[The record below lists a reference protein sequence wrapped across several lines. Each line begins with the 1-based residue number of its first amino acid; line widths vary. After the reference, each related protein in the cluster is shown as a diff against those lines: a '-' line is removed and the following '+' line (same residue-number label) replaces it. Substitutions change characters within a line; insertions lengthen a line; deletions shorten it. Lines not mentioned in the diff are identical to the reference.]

1 MEGKIKQKARLLAS
15 HLRPA
20 APAFALGIAAS
31 MAVTLLNM
39 AFMQIVRFAVDAV
52 LMGDLSVLPRAAGIA
67 PDRLLVYACALAA
80 LVALAQF
87 VAGYLQDSSLPKASE
102 RFVKSLR
109 DALYIHI
116 QRLPFSWH
124 AKNPTG
130 DIIQRCTS
138 DVEKVRT
145 FIMDQVLELLNTVF
159 LLVVYMTV
167 MFTMNLKISL
177 VAFAFVP
184 AVVLYSVAYYRKI
197 ASRFTEVDEAEGALS
212 TVVQENLTG
221 VRVVRAFGRER
232 DELAKFREKNNHYT
246 NLWLELGST
255 MSTFWTMGDLMS
267 VLQILAVIL
276 LGVNMCVAGEITLG
290 TYLAFIGY
298 TRQLNWPVRGL
309 GRIVSEMSKVGVS
322 LDRLL
327 YILEAKEE
335 ERPLEPKH
343 ANLRGEI
350 RFENVSFSYEEKPV
364 LREVTFSVPGGSTL
378 GILGETG
385 SGKST
390 IALLLSRLYDPS
402 EGRITVDGVDLRE
415 MDQQAL
421 RRGVGV
427 VLQEPFLF
435 SRTLSEN
442 IAIARA
448 DATQGD
454 VERAAR
460 DACLS
465 QAVSEF
471 KDGYETVV
479 GERGVT
485 LSGGQKQRTAIART
499 LLTGAPV
506 MVFDDALSAVDAKTD
521 EAIRERLR
529 EAAGDSTLILIAH
542 RVSTLMRADQIIVLE
557 DGRIAERGTHEQLM
571 AKGGIYARVAAM
583 QGVGEGIEEEIGRE
597 SGEEA
602 SAHGN

>member
-1 MEGKIKQKARLLAS
+1 MKKEKINQKARLLAR

-39 AFMQIVRFAVDAV
+39 AFLQIVRFTVDAV
-52 LMGDLSVLPRAAGIA
+52 LMGDVSSLPQAAEGMA
-67 PDRLLVYACALAA
+67 PDRLLTVACLLAVLVAA
-80 LVALAQF
+80 LQF

-109 DALYIHI
+109 DALYTHI
-116 QRLPFSWH
+116 QHLPFSWH

-145 FIMDQVLELLNTVF
+145 FIMDQVLELMSTVF
-159 LLVVYMTV
+159 LIVVYMIV
-167 MFTMNLKISL
+167 MFTMNVKISL
-177 VAFAFVP
+177 VALAFVP
-184 AVVLYSVAYYRKI
+184 AVVLYSVAYYRRI

-212 TVVQENLTG
+212 TAVQENLTG

-232 DELAKFREKNNHYT
+232 DELAKFREKNDHYT

-267 VLQILAVIL
+267 VLQILSVIL
-276 LGVNMCVAGEITLG
+276 LGVSMCVGGEITVG

-327 YILEAKEE
+327 YILESKEE
-335 ERPLEPKH
+335 ERPRTV
-343 ANLRGEI
+343 LRADMHGEI
-350 RFENVSFSYEEKPV
+350 RFENVSFAYEEKPV
-364 LREVTFSVPGGSTL
+364 LRDVSFCVPGGGTL

-390 IALLLSRLYDPS
+390 VALLLSRLYDPTQ
-402 EGRITVDGVDLRE
+402 GRVTIGGVDLRE

-435 SRTLSEN
+435 SRTLEEN
-442 IAIARA
+442 IAIARP
-448 DATQGD
+448 DATHED

-471 KDGYETVV
+471 KEGYGTVV

-485 LSGGQKQRTAIART
+485 LSGGQKQRVAIART
-499 LLTGAPV
+499 LLTGAPI
-506 MVFDDALSAVDAKTD
+506 MVFDDALSAVDARTD

-529 EAAGDSTLILIAH
+529 EAAGDATLILIAH
-542 RVSTLMRADQIIVLE
+542 RVSTLMGADQIIVLE
-557 DGRIAERGTHEQLM
+557 DGRIAERGTHEELM
-571 AKGGIYARVAAM
+571 AQGGIYARVAAI
-583 QGVGEGIEEEIGRE
+583 QGI
-597 SGEEA
+597 GEEA
-602 SAHGN
+602 AACGS

>member
-1 MEGKIKQKARLLAS
+1 MKKGKINQKARLLML
-15 HLRPA
+15 HLRKA

-39 AFMQIVRFAVDAV
+39 AFLQIVRFTVDAV
-52 LMGDLSVLPRAAGIA
+52 LMGDVSLLPQAEGMA
-67 PDRLLVYACALAA
+67 PDRLLVIACSLAA
-80 LVALAQF
+80 LVAALQF

-102 RFVKSLR
+102 QFVKSLR
-109 DALYIHI
+109 DALYTHI

-145 FIMDQVLELLNTVF
+145 FIMDQVLELMGTVF
-159 LLVVYMTV
+159 LIVVYMVV
-167 MFTMNLKISL
+167 MFTMNVKISL
-177 VAFAFVP
+177 VALAFVP
-184 AVVLYSVAYYRKI
+184 AVVLYSVAYYRRI

-267 VLQILAVIL
+267 VLQILSVIL
-276 LGVNMCVAGEITLG
+276 LGVSMCVGGEITLG

-298 TRQLNWPVRGL
+298 TRNLNWPVRGL

-327 YILEAKEE
+327 YILESEEE
-335 ERPLEPKH
+335 ERPQEAAQADLH
-343 ANLRGEI
+343 GEI
-350 RFENVSFSYEEKPV
+350 RFENVSFAYEEKPV
-364 LREVTFSVPGGSTL
+364 LRDVSFAVPGGSTL

-390 IALLLSRLYDPS
+390 VALLLSRLYDPTQ
-402 EGRITVDGVDLRE
+402 GRITIGGVDLRE

-435 SRTLSEN
+435 SRTLAEN
-442 IAIARA
+442 IAIARK
-448 DATQGD
+448 DAARED

-460 DACLS
+460 DACLAN
-465 QAVSEF
+465 AVSEF

-485 LSGGQKQRTAIART
+485 LSGGQKQRVAIART

-529 EAAGDSTLILIAH
+529 EAAGDATLILIAH

-571 AKGGIYARVAAM
+571 ALGGIYARVAAI
-583 QGVGEGIEEEIGRE
+583 QGI
-597 SGEEA
+597 GEEGA
-602 SAHGN
+602 ACGS